1 MSKTLQEFISNVK
14 RGLAKT
20 SHFSVMFNRPLCIP
34 ASLFDDITIQ
44 KIHLFCEQ
52 ATLPAMNIVTSPIRT
67 WGEVREMPYDRMF
80 DPVTLTFYVDTDMKV
95 KLFFDKW
102 ISSIQGYSSRQFNFY
117 ENYIVDLEVEV
128 FDSGEN
134 SKYKVTLVEAYP
146 KTLNAVEMNYNG
158 KDIMRV
164 QVTMAYRYWYT
175 QQMTSNYMGGE
186 DKSLFGIDIGDTFAS
201 ALTDTS
207 RQYASTFDWQNV
219 LKSADL
225 PPLF

>member
-1 MSKTLQEFISNVK
+1 MSSTLQEFISNVK

-20 SHFSVMFNRPLCIP
+20 SHFSVSFNRPLCIP
-34 ASLFDDITIQ
+34 AGLFDDSTIQ

-52 ATLPAMNIVTSPIRT
+52 APLPAMNIVTNPIRT

-80 DPVTLTFYVDTDMKV
+80 DPVTLTFYVDADMKV

-102 ISSIQGYSSRQFNFY
+102 ISSIQSYSTRRFNFY
-117 ENYIVDLEVEV
+117 ENYVVDLHVEV
-128 FDSGEN
+128 FDSAEN
-134 SKYKVTLVEAYP
+134 SRYKATLVEAYP
-146 KTLNAVEMNYNG
+146 KTLSAIEMNYG
-158 KDIMRV
+158 GRDIMRV

-186 DKSLFGIDIGDTFAS
+186 DRTALGLDISSGGIRNTVQQF
-201 ALTDTS
+201 LTTM
-207 RQYASTFDWQNV
+207 DWQNV
-219 LKSADL
+219 LRSADL